1 MSRED
6 IARVQAMHDKVDDLA
21 LDVRTSIE
29 VKVAQC
35 VYYKFVTVLST
46 LVCNL
51 EFFLDRKSVV

>member
-29 VKVAQC
+29 VKVARC
-35 VYYKFVTVLST
+35 VYYKFVTLLST

-51 EFFLDRKSVV
+51 EIFFVVLLG